1 MCEHVHMQP
10 AHRELSFPFSYC
22 FSLCLSVF
30 SFPKL
35 EGMPPRE
42 QPVCW
47 RQHMSSNIL
56 RYKYCSCPTGWLWEP
71 TAVPRRFSACL
82 APESAT
88 QRATHTVR
96 CCCALSS
103 CMGFGTDLSKLRR
116 FGISTPA
123 AGSVRQ
129 HYTRPPSETWLSA
142 GVFPASPRFLC
153 VLLACTG
160 FTYKDVH

>member
-1 MCEHVHMQP
+1 
-10 AHRELSFPFSYC
+10 
-22 FSLCLSVF
+22 
-30 SFPKL
+30 
-35 EGMPPRE
+35 
-42 QPVCW
+42 
-47 RQHMSSNIL
+47 MSSNIL
-56 RYKYCSCPTGWLWEP
+56 RYKHCSCPTGWLWEP

-116 FGISTPA
+116 FGITTPA
-123 AGSVRQ
+123 AGSLRQ

-142 GVFPASPRFLC
+142 GVFLPRPGFC
-153 VLLACTG
+153 VFCWLALALPTKMSIDSTAHSSIHKRLG
-160 FTYKDVH
+160 HTYTHTHTYIHTYI